1 MLEAYRLA
9 DLFLGRFLP
18 GNIFFTAR
26 LAELAALP
34 SVATAVLAE

>member
-1 MLEAYRLA
+1 VLVATLTEATQLQVAQAALVLA
-9 DLFLGRFLP
+9 
-18 GNIFFTAR
+18 A